1 MTSDQLAETLAEL
14 EPEGDSDRIPPRTL
28 IRLYSPAKPGR
39 EPRTRGPVA
48 ALYAAR
54 EDRDVRTAEVH
65 GVATY
70 SSRRIYRI
78 LRWSASTVQRGQTLE
93 DGETGERFAVRGV
106 IDEVQGSRTVEID
119 CVAEGLV

>member
-1 MTSDQLAETLAEL
+1 MPD
-14 EPEGDSDRIPPRTL
+14 EPASDSDRIPPRTL
-28 IRLYSPAKPGR
+28 IRLYSPARPGR

-48 ALYAAR
+48 AIYASR

-70 SSRRIYRI
+70 AQSRIYRI
-78 LRWSASTVQRGQTLE
+78 LRWSASTVQRGMTLE

-106 IDEVQGSRTVEID
+106 IDEDQASRTVEIQ
-119 CVAEGLV
+119 CAAEGLR